1 MNKTRLA
8 AKLDR
13 VVDLFEVQLATQDL
27 GPLALRRRITP
38 GLPKCILLLLIDV

>member
-38 GLPKCILLLLIDV
+38 GLPLIIIELII